1 MNKDKGT
8 PKKDID
14 WNKLVLTGDIME
26 WVVANSSS
34 SKASQ
39 RKKEVSKVATTE
51 VLEADKDVPEC
62 LKTEVQEVGKTDVS
76 KVAATDVLEADKG
89 VVALVW
95 IPLFSDLVILSD
107 LVLAFSDILSP
118 TIVVASLKEIVSSK
132 DEDMTNEDE
141 EEFWIK
147 YPKDKGKASNSATL
161 LTSKS
166 KEKCS
171 KSTTSKSLPT
181 PKAREKVL
189 AQQLSRRGSKR
200 ERGRES
206 WVFDHSVVFM

>member
-1 MNKDKGT
+1 MLE
-8 PKKDID
+8 KKRFQ
-14 WNKLVLTGDIME
+14 KLQLQRFLRLT
-26 WVVANSSS
+26 
-34 SKASQ
+34 K
-39 RKKEVSKVATTE
+39 VSNLAYV
-51 VLEADKDVPEC
+51 DNVPEC

-76 KVAATDVLEADKG
+76 KVAATDVLEADKEHRLQWTLW
-89 VVALVW
+89 VYE
-95 IPLFSDLVILSD
+95 LSRPY
-107 LVLAFSDILSP
+107 LSDILSP
-118 TIVVASLKEIVSSK
+118 STPHSFVEEIVSSK

-147 YPKDKGKASNSATL
+147 YPKDKGKASNSTTL

-189 AQQLSRRGSKR
+189 AQQLSFRVAEQEREQKR
-200 ERGRES
+200 KGKRKLG
-206 WVFDHSVVFM
+206 V